1 MAHSTDSHDSISRR
15 IFIISLIG
23 GGAALVCAPVTKLAA
38 DFLRPIA
45 PHGETANRLYAGRVA
60 EFEIGRVTH
69 IPAGRLYLS
78 RTEDGLLALR
88 QKCTHLGC
96 AAQWNEATQTF
107 QCRCHG
113 SEFDRVG
120 EVLAGPAPRPLDVL
134 PITIENEEVWIAA
147 TQPIERAA
155 FDPAQLTRID
165 DVAQSES
172 INP

>member
-1 MAHSTDSHDSISRR
+1 
-15 IFIISLIG
+15 
-23 GGAALVCAPVTKLAA
+23 
-38 DFLRPIA
+38 
-45 PHGETANRLYAGRVA
+45 LYAGRVI
-60 EFEIGRVTH
+60 EFEIGSVTH
-69 IPAGRLYLS
+69 LPAGRCYLA

-96 AAQWNEATQTF
+96 AAQWNETTQTF

-134 PITIENEEVWIAA
+134 PITIENDEVYIAS

-155 FDPAQLTRID
+155 FDPAQLTSID
-165 DVAQSES
+165 DDTQSS
-172 INP
+172 AATP